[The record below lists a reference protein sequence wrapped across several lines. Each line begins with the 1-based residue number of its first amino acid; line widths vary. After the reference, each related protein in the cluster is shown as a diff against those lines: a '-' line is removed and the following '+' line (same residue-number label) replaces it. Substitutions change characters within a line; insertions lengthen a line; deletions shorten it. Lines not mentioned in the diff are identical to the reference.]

1 MQDACNSRGLN
12 VTSIALLGTVPI
24 VPKDVTLPHKVGYIL
39 GPILG
44 VLFIAFFFGMMSFL
58 AWEKHRDIS
67 KAQDVESNNPKAG
80 NKPRRAGALGGL
92 LGCLACQRGRGSGAA
107 AEPAGKTASPAK
119 GADTVSLWNQAST
132 DR

>member
-24 VPKDVTLPHKVGYIL
+24 VPVDVTLPHKVGYIL

-44 VLFIAFFFGMMSFL
+44 VLFIVAFFGMMSFL
-58 AWEKHRDIS
+58 AWEKHRDVS

-80 NKPRRAGALGGL
+80 NKPGRFGALGGL
-92 LGCLACQRGRGSGAA
+92 LACLACRRGRGGGAA
-107 AEPAGKTASPAK
+107 ADSASKTAPPAK
-119 GADTVSLWNQAST
+119 GADAVSL
-132 DR
+132 

>member
-12 VTSIALLGTVPI
+12 VTTIALYATVPI
-24 VPKDVTLPHKVGYIL
+24 VPVDVTLPHKVGYIL

-44 VLFIAFFFGMMSFL
+44 VLFIALFFGMMSFL

-92 LGCLACQRGRGSGAA
+92 LGCLACQRGRGGGAA